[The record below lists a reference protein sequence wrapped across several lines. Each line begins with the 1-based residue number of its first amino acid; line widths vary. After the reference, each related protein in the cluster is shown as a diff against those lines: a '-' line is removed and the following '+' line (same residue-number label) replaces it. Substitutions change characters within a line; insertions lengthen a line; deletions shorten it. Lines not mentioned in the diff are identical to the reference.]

1 MIHKYHVYQMYKIV
15 RTAQYT
21 MDKRLEKLEELSIE
35 YFYGAEKFKIDR

>member
-1 MIHKYHVYQMYKIV
+1 MIHKYYMYQMYKIV

-21 MDKRLEKLEELSIE
+21 MDKQLKKTGRIIE